1 MWRKVSR
8 RFPVRDRSPRSGTT
22 GKTQVDLGQGPSDR
36 TPVSSVVAGAVFGGA
51 GGMWSEPM
59 SVVQVTYFSDVLCIW
74 AYVAQAR
81 VDAVRDA
88 FGPDVKVVHRF
99 CSVFGDARNKIATGW
114 HDRGEFAGYNKHVRA
129 VAARFPHVRTDPE
142 VWIRPQ
148 PASSASPHLFLS
160 AVFDWQHARLSG
172 AAGGDA
178 IFESVMWAFRRG
190 FFEDGLDIADWD
202 VQCRL
207 AQPFGVD
214 IKAIEDS

>member
-1 MWRKVSR
+1 MRRKVSR

-22 GKTQVDLGQGPSDR
+22 CKTQVDLGQGPSDR

-99 CSVFGDARNKIATGW
+99 CSVFGDARNKITTNK
-114 HDRGEFAGYNKHVRA
+114 HNHNKNTNNNKHVRA

-142 VWIRPQ
+142 GWIRSQ

-160 AVFDWQHARLSG
+160 EEFDWQHARQSG
-172 AAGGDA
+172 DAGGQA
-178 IFESVMWAFRRG
+178 NFKR
-190 FFEDGLDIADWD
+190 
-202 VQCRL
+202 
-207 AQPFGVD
+207 
-214 IKAIEDS
+214 